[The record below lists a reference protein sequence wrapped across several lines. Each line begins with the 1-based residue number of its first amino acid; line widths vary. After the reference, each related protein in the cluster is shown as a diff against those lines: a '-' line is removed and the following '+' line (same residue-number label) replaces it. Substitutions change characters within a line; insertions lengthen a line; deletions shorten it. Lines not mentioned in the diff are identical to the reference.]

1 MTCKGWLEITME
13 NSLVKSKWTLNTNSA
28 SCLNKKNASQFL
40 CILQYIFKL
49 ENVSMRIKD
58 QEVSVFHGHLY
69 NKNIYITQDSFEK
82 KQL

>member
-1 MTCKGWLEITME
+1 
-13 NSLVKSKWTLNTNSA
+13 
-28 SCLNKKNASQFL
+28 
-40 CILQYIFKL
+40 
-49 ENVSMRIKD
+49 MRIKD